1 MNTPAGY
8 QRYLGAAALVLGA
21 LALFAGSPRVERNAR
36 VDVAG
41 LARTVEREDDH
52 VNALELAEWI
62 RVKRPNLRVVDVR
75 DSSAFETYHIPR
87 AERIGLGELVSAPF
101 RKDETIVLYSDGGA
115 HAAQGWV
122 FLRALGHERV
132 YFLRGGLNE
141 WLDDVMN
148 PTVAAGASESSRRSF
163 AKVAELSRYFGGVP
177 RSEAQV
183 VGPQAP
189 AALSHGERRNAH
201 PPREPEHAQS
211 RAAIARLR
219 GRGC

>member
-1 MNTPAGY
+1 MSIAPRY
-8 QRYLGAAALVLGA
+8 PRYLGAAALTLGA
-21 LALFAGSPRVERNAR
+21 LAIVAGSPRVQGNAR

-52 VNALELAEWI
+52 VTALELAEWI

-87 AERIGLGELVSAPF
+87 AERVPLSELVSTPF
-101 RKDETIVLYSDGGA
+101 TKDETIVLYSDGGA

-132 YFLRGGLNE
+132 YFLRGGLYE

-148 PTVAAGASESSRRSF
+148 PAIASTASDSSRADF
-163 AKVAELSRYFGGVP
+163 ARVAEISRYFGGVP
-177 RSEAQV
+177 RSEAQD
-183 VGPQAP
+183 GRAQNP
-189 AALSHGERRNAH
+189 ASQTNAERR
-201 PPREPEHAQS
+201 RGEPAQS
-211 RAAIARLR
+211 RAAISRLR